1 MHERMSYPASETSAA
16 STPSTATDEPIVSID
31 RVTKR
36 FGSLVALR
44 NVSLQIHRGEVYG
57 LLGPIGAGKST
68 LLKLLLGFLYPDK
81 GTIKL
86 FGSSNLTRAHARL
99 GYLPEKPR
107 YHGNFS
113 GREYLRFHGQLSG
126 FSTADAARAADHALQ
141 TLSLKDVANRRIKTY
156 SKGMTQRLGL
166 AVILCGAGLS
176 EAGVPPELIVLD
188 EPASDL
194 DPEGQ
199 IAVRDFILGCKE
211 RGSTVLLCSH
221 QLTDVEKICSTV
233 GILRGGRLVVQTSLG
248 GGSRAIITGTPREG
262 AAEIAPALIAY
273 LTKLHPMVMVR
284 GGEVAG
290 EPLSVNLP
298 VGPEIPHSAAIK
310 NAAIKAMLDGRW
322 DITSLYIDNRDLETL
337 YMRAVQSA
345 TQSPAQRNGAKETVS
360 TATKPLGD
368 LPQVEKP
375 ARTGTPTSP
384 LPPLDE

>member
-1 MHERMSYPASETSAA
+1 
-16 STPSTATDEPIVSID
+16 VSLD
-31 RVTKR
+31 HVTKR
-36 FGSLVALR
+36 FGGLVALR
-44 NVSLQIHRGEVYG
+44 NVSLQIQRGEVYG
-57 LLGPIGAGKST
+57 LLGPNGAGKST
-68 LLKLLLGFLYPDK
+68 LIKLLLGFLYPDK

-107 YHGNFS
+107 YHGNFT

-126 FSTADAARAADHALQ
+126 FSAADASRIADHALE
-141 TLSLKDVANRRIKTY
+141 TLGLKDAANRRIKTY

-166 AVILCGAGLS
+166 AVILCGAGG
-176 EAGVPPELIVLD
+176 EPPDLIVLD
-188 EPASDL
+188 EPASGL

-211 RGSTVLLCSH
+211 RGSAVLLCSH

-233 GILRGGRLVVQTSLG
+233 GILRGGRLVVQSDLK

-273 LTKLHPMVMVR
+273 LTKLHPTVMVR

-298 VGPEIPHSAAIK
+298 VGPEIPHGAAIK
-310 NAAIKAMLDGRW
+310 SAAIKAMLDGRW
-322 DITSLYIDNRDLETL
+322 DITSLHIDSRDLETL
-337 YMRAVQSA
+337 YLRAVQSPI
-345 TQSPAQRNGAKETVS
+345 QSPAQRNGAKETVS
-360 TATKPLGD
+360 ASTKPLGD
-368 LPQVEKP
+368 KPEEKP

-384 LPPLDE
+384 LPSLDAPLDR

>member
-1 MHERMSYPASETSAA
+1 MHERTSYPASEISAA
-16 STPSTATDEPIVSID
+16 SPNTDKPVVSLD
-31 RVTKR
+31 HVTKR
-36 FGSLVALR
+36 FGNIVALR

-57 LLGPIGAGKST
+57 LLGPNGAGKST

-126 FSTADAARAADHALQ
+126 FSAADAARTADHALQ
-141 TLSLKDVANRRIKTY
+141 NVGLKDAANRRIKTY

-166 AVILCGAGLS
+166 AVVLCGAGG
-176 EAGVPPELIVLD
+176 EPPDLIVLD
-188 EPASDL
+188 EPASGL

-199 IAVRDFILGCKE
+199 IAVRDFIRGCKE

-233 GILRGGRLVVQTSLG
+233 GILRGGRLVVQTDLK

-273 LTKLHPMVMVR
+273 LTKLHPTVMVR
-284 GGEVAG
+284 GGEVGG

-298 VGPEIPHSAAIK
+298 IGPEIPHSAAIK
-310 NAAIKAMLDGRW
+310 SAAIKAMIDGRW
-322 DITSLYIDNRDLETL
+322 DITSLYIDSRDLESL
-337 YMRAVQSA
+337 YLRAVQSP
-345 TQSPAQRNGAKETVS
+345 TQSAAQRNGAKETIS
-360 TATKPLGD
+360 TSAKSLVEP
-368 LPQVEKP
+368 PQQVTP
-375 ARTGTPTSP
+375 TRTGTPTSP
-384 LPPLDE
+384 LPALDE